1 MPGRSDNF
9 SEINLIQTLKET
21 YWKLRE
27 VIPHFLEGVR
37 SDPPLR
43 RVVRLSMMHSR
54 RTVRIGDIA
63 IRLNPGM
70 GTAAVTY
77 MLDGRYE
84 KPERRIL
91 EHALTA
97 ADRVLELGT
106 GVGYLSALC
115 ARKIGNERVVT
126 FEANPLLR
134 PLIEETYLINKV
146 SPKVEFCMLGE
157 SPGETEFYV
166 NDEFWSSSTIS
177 RRKRNERCIK
187 IPVRALNEVIA
198 TYKPNFLVIDIEGG
212 EKDLIRYMSLEG
224 VDKVCIELHP
234 WVIGKAAETE
244 VRTFFRSHGFRE
256 EPSVSDEEHVLF
268 VRH

>member
-1 MPGRSDNF
+1 MQR
-9 SEINLIQTLKET
+9 LKET

-27 VIPHFLEGVR
+27 AVPHWLDGVR

-43 RVVRLSMMHSR
+43 RILRFAMTHSR
-54 RTVRIGDIA
+54 RTLRIGDIA

-70 GTAAVTY
+70 GAAAVTY

-84 KPERRIL
+84 RPERRIL

-97 ADRVLELGT
+97 GDRVLELGT

-115 ARKIGNERVVT
+115 ARRIGNDRVVT

-134 PLIEETYLINKV
+134 PLIEETYSINNV

-157 SPGETEFYV
+157 RSGETDFYV

-177 RRKRNERCIK
+177 RTNRKQRCIK
-187 IPVRALNEVIA
+187 IPVRAFNDAIA
-198 TYKPNFLVIDIEGG
+198 SYKPNFLVVDIEGG

-234 WVIGKAAETE
+234 WVIGKESEIE
-244 VRTFFRSHGFRE
+244 VRGFFSAHGFRE
-256 EPSVSDEEHVLF
+256 ESAVSDEEHVLF